1 MTGDGEPKPLER
13 KSGGSPI
20 LNAIAGR
27 CPRCGQGRLFRG
39 FLQIAPQCDACGLNL
54 THHDAADGPAVFVTF
69 IVGAISAVGAVW
81 LDLSQN
87 PPVWVHFIVWPIVVT
102 GLSVG
107 LLRPF
112 KGFFVGAQYKYRAT
126 DRDVTRQ

>member
-1 MTGDGEPKPLER
+1 MTDPDL
-13 KSGGSPI
+13 GSPI
-20 LNAIAGR
+20 ASSPILKAIAGR

-39 FLQIAPQCDACGLNL
+39 FLKIAGACDACGLDFS
-54 THHDAADGPAVFVTF
+54 HHDAADGPTVFVTF
-69 IVGAISAVGAVW
+69 FVGIVAAVGAVW

-87 PPVWVHFIVWPIVVT
+87 PPLWIHFVIWPIVVT

-112 KGFFVGAQYKYRAT
+112 KGFFVGVQYKYRAV
-126 DRDVTRQ
+126 DRNLDER